1 MGSSIITVIVVL
13 ALVVL
18 FFYMLRSGILWYWKI
33 DVMAKNLEEQT
44 KVMKEQKDILQQ
56 MYLLQAIACRMDLL
70 MYDALLSTFHIW
82 L

>member
-1 MGSSIITVIVVL
+1 MGSSIITIIVVL

-56 MYLLQAIACRMDLL
+56 MYLLQAAHKGTRAAESKEQIGK
-70 MYDALLSTFHIW
+70 SEVV
-82 L
+82 